1 MKSTKEKIWIITL
14 CLIFALWIY
23 VDHRKTCKNYEKSL
37 DESTT
42 EEHTTVSMEFDYFQN
57 DKGLWVYQGKTYKE
71 KLDLIGKAE
80 NQEVEYIVLTNRED
94 ITFEKIYDAYGVVGP
109 FDDERENLGL
119 TRKYDKSDL
128 VVVETQ
134 VK

>member
-1 MKSTKEKIWIITL
+1 MKKTKEKIWIITL

-23 VDHRKTCKNYEKSL
+23 VDHKKTRKNYEKSL

-71 KLDLIGKAE
+71 KLDLIGNAE

-94 ITFEKIYDAYGVVGP
+94 ITFEKIYDAYGVDGP
-109 FDDERENLGL
+109 FDGEREILGL
-119 TRKYDKSDL
+119 ARKYDKSEL
-128 VVVETQ
+128 VVVDSH

>member
-1 MKSTKEKIWIITL
+1 MKKTKGKIWIITL

-23 VDHRKTCKNYEKSL
+23 VDNKKTHKDYVKNL

-94 ITFEKIYDAYGVVGP
+94 ITFEKYMMHMEWMDHLMMKGKI
-109 FDDERENLGL
+109 
-119 TRKYDKSDL
+119 
-128 VVVETQ
+128 
-134 VK
+134 

>member
-57 DKGLWVYQGKTYKE
+57 DKGLWVY
-71 KLDLIGKAE
+71 
-80 NQEVEYIVLTNRED
+80 
-94 ITFEKIYDAYGVVGP
+94 
-109 FDDERENLGL
+109 
-119 TRKYDKSDL
+119 
-128 VVVETQ
+128 
-134 VK
+134 

>member
-1 MKSTKEKIWIITL
+1 M
-14 CLIFALWIY
+14 
-23 VDHRKTCKNYEKSL
+23 D
-37 DESTT
+37 
-42 EEHTTVSMEFDYFQN
+42 
-57 DKGLWVYQGKTYKE
+57 
-71 KLDLIGKAE
+71 
-80 NQEVEYIVLTNRED
+80 
-94 ITFEKIYDAYGVVGP
+94 GP

>member
-1 MKSTKEKIWIITL
+1 
-14 CLIFALWIY
+14 
-23 VDHRKTCKNYEKSL
+23 
-37 DESTT
+37 
-42 EEHTTVSMEFDYFQN
+42 MEFDYFQN

-94 ITFEKIYDAYGVVGP
+94 ITFEKIYDAYGVDGP